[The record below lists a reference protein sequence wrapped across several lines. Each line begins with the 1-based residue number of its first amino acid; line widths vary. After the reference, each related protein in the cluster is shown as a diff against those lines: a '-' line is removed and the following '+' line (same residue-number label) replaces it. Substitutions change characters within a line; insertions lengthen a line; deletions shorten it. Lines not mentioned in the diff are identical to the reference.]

1 MTTYK
6 MEKGWCI
13 HNRSN
18 MGSQERLKGALSK
31 DDISH
36 LKCTGMV
43 VLVKK
48 NNFCTMK
55 EY

>member
-1 MTTYK
+1 
-6 MEKGWCI
+6 
-13 HNRSN
+13 